1 MILTERQKDILS
13 LLITSEE
20 GISVKE
26 LENRLNVSRR
36 TIYREFKELK
46 DVLATDEL
54 NLVNKK
60 RKYGVEG
67 NKEALNKLILAV
79 KKTKIQSSMSV
90 ERREN
95 ALAAILL
102 LNDEPK
108 KIIQFALDLNVSEAT
123 IQNDLDIVEKSL
135 AEYKINLIRK
145 KGVGVYVE
153 ASESERRQVL
163 VGILLSEINDYD
175 FFHYL
180 NHTQLKSHNFFLQI
194 ISRDLL
200 FETRKALT
208 KSIIPNIKLD
218 SDHQL
223 IELILIFAVS
233 LTRIKAGFPIEKVD
247 LEPGSLKYQG
257 LVFRFMALI
266 TEKMALKVEQ
276 TDVTYLANKVMAS
289 DTEQTKLHY
298 DSDYELAASIRVKNF
313 VRIVSE
319 KMQWNFQKSTTFV
332 NRLIRHIIGL
342 TQHRV
347 TPLPNARIETLAGLS
362 KRFTKLYTVIQQAWQ
377 AEFPT
382 DKITSSEMQLLLLYF
397 ANEFTNFENHQQFNA
412 LVICENGIG
421 TSAILKA
428 RLKQELPEIKQI
440 KLSKV
445 SDLVNIDLQKYDL
458 ILSTLELKGFS
469 RSYQLVSPLLLDD
482 EIIRIKNYLKD
493 YERKYPLVNQPMFS
507 SNKTKHATKE
517 LSKISI
523 GTLFCADLVNS
534 IKVQTLRYNATDLIA
549 VVQEC
554 LAHIGRNLITTQLPV
569 AKKILKR
576 IQLAPVGIPNSHLAL
591 LHTSS
596 HEIKRCTFMI
606 FDLDNEIVLKSM
618 DHNEIEVSRILLMLG
633 PAELSDAEQEVMSL
647 ISSMIIMNDAN
658 LRLFTNGNQ
667 DQIKNA
673 ISSQYLQELKRK
685 LE

>member
-135 AEYKINLIRK
+135 AEYKIILIRK
-145 KGVGVYVE
+145 KSVGVYVE

-180 NHTQLKSHNFFLQI
+180 NHPQLKSNNFFLQI

-208 KSIIPNIKLD
+208 KSIIPNIELD

-257 LVFRFMALI
+257 FVFRFMALI
-266 TEKMALKVEQ
+266 TEKMALKVDQ

-319 KMQWNFQKSTTFV
+319 KMQWNFQKNTTFV
-332 NRLIRHIIGL
+332 NRLTRHIIGL

-347 TPLPNARIETLAGLS
+347 TLFL
-362 KRFTKLYTVIQQAWQ
+362 
-377 AEFPT
+377 
-382 DKITSSEMQLLLLYF
+382 
-397 ANEFTNFENHQQFNA
+397 
-412 LVICENGIG
+412 
-421 TSAILKA
+421 
-428 RLKQELPEIKQI
+428 
-440 KLSKV
+440 
-445 SDLVNIDLQKYDL
+445 
-458 ILSTLELKGFS
+458 TLE
-469 RSYQLVSPLLLDD
+469 
-482 EIIRIKNYLKD
+482 
-493 YERKYPLVNQPMFS
+493 
-507 SNKTKHATKE
+507 
-517 LSKISI
+517 
-523 GTLFCADLVNS
+523 
-534 IKVQTLRYNATDLIA
+534 
-549 VVQEC
+549 
-554 LAHIGRNLITTQLPV
+554 
-569 AKKILKR
+569 
-576 IQLAPVGIPNSHLAL
+576 
-591 LHTSS
+591 
-596 HEIKRCTFMI
+596 
-606 FDLDNEIVLKSM
+606 
-618 DHNEIEVSRILLMLG
+618 
-633 PAELSDAEQEVMSL
+633 
-647 ISSMIIMNDAN
+647 
-658 LRLFTNGNQ
+658 
-667 DQIKNA
+667 
-673 ISSQYLQELKRK
+673 
-685 LE
+685 